1 MMEKSFEVADVEKR
15 AAARWEAAG
24 AFRAGRPERRDAEPY
39 CVVIPPPNVTG
50 NLHMGHALNN
60 TLQDVLCRYQRMNGR
75 DVLWQP
81 GTDHAGIATQMVV
94 ERQLA
99 ERQEADRRTL
109 GREAFLARVW
119 EWKAESGGAIVGQLK
134 RLGASCDW
142 SRERFTLDEGLSKA
156 VARVFV
162 QLHRDGLIYKAK
174 RLVNWDPKFQTAIS
188 DLEVVQVECKGS
200 FKWSRDDGAPLDEA
214 ALAKALGRN
223 PNGHL
228 YYFDYPVVDAND
240 EETGAVVTVATT
252 RPETMLGD
260 SAVAV
265 HPDDERFRRL
275 VGANVRLPLVGRLM
289 RIVADAYSDPEK
301 GTGAVKITPAHD
313 FNDFEVG
320 RRHEA
325 EGARQIN
332 VLDAE
337 ARVWLKGNLDFFDGL
352 DAADHELTRLIA
364 AVDGVDR
371 FEARKRIVG
380 LMAAE
385 GRLAK
390 IEPHAHTVPHG
401 DRSNAVIEPWLTD
414 QWYVDAKTLAEPA
427 LAAVREGKTQ
437 FVPKNWEK
445 TYYDWLENIQPWCV
459 SRQLWW
465 GHQIPAWYAPWGAVY
480 VEESEEAAFAAAL
493 ADGVERGALSASE
506 AEVLAN
512 DVVRLRE
519 MFPRDPDVLD
529 TWFSSALWP
538 FSTLGWPDETP
549 ELARYY
555 PTSALV
561 TGFDIIFFWVARM
574 MMMGLHFRGEV
585 PFRDVYIHA
594 LVRDEKG
601 AKMSKSKGNVID
613 PLDLVDRF
621 GADALR
627 FTLSAMAAQGR
638 DIKLS
643 ESRVEGY
650 RNFATKLW
658 NASRFAEMNGCA
670 RVAGFD
676 AKAAREPLNRWIL
689 GEAAKAVAETSAAI
703 ESYRF
708 NDAANAAYR
717 FVWSVFCD
725 WCLELAKPVLQT
737 AEPSPAKPE
746 TQATIAHVLD
756 TVYALLHPF
765 MPFVT
770 EELWTIKGE
779 AGPPRDG
786 VLALGPWPDAD
797 FPVDAAAEAEIG
809 WVVDLISEIRSVR
822 SEMGVPAAAQPALT
836 LVAPPP
842 ELAAVARRWA
852 ETIRRLAR
860 VGDLAFADAPPS
872 GSLQI
877 VVRGALAAIP
887 VAGILDI
894 AAESARLGKEIAK
907 ERGEVAK
914 VDAKLAN
921 ADFLARAPEEV
932 VAEHQERREAALARI
947 HKMSAAQ
954 ERLERI

>member
-1 MMEKSFEVADVEKR
+1 M
-15 AAARWEAAG
+15 
-24 AFRAGRPERRDAEPY
+24 
-39 CVVIPPPNVTG
+39 
-50 NLHMGHALNN
+50 
-60 TLQDVLCRYQRMNGR
+60 
-75 DVLWQP
+75 
-81 GTDHAGIATQMVV
+81 
-94 ERQLA
+94 
-99 ERQEADRRTL
+99 
-109 GREAFLARVW
+109 
-119 EWKAESGGAIVGQLK
+119 
-134 RLGASCDW
+134 
-142 SRERFTLDEGLSKA
+142 
-156 VARVFV
+156 FV

-188 DLEVVQVECKGS
+188 DLEVVQIDCKGS
-200 FKWSRDDGAPLDEA
+200 FKWSRDDGAPLDETA
-214 ALAKALGRN
+214 LNKALARN

-228 YYFDYPVVDAND
+228 YYFDYPVVDANG

-265 HPDDERFRRL
+265 HPDDERFKRL

-301 GTGAVKITPAHD
+301 GTGTVKITPAHD

-337 ARVWLKGNLDFFDGL
+337 ARISLQGNLAFFEGL
-352 DAADHELTRLIA
+352 EAGDHELVRLCY

-371 FEARKRIVG
+371 FEARKRIVD

-414 QWYVDAKTLAEPA
+414 QWYVDAKTLAQPA
-427 LAAVREGKTQ
+427 LAAVRAGKTQ

-445 TYYDWLENIQPWCV
+445 TYFDWLENIQPWCV

-465 GHQIPAWYAPWGAVY
+465 GHQIPAWYGRREVQIDRNLEPPALGTVWEQGHPISKAWTLDPPETFVATSQREAIEQARQRYGCEVRVIEPPRSDLDPVFQQIIDDEVTGKPPW
-480 VEESEEAAFAAAL
+480 E
-493 ADGVERGALSASE
+493 
-506 AEVLAN
+506 
-512 DVVRLRE
+512 
-519 MFPRDPDVLD
+519 PIWRDPDVLD

-574 MMMGLHFRGEV
+574 MMMGLHFRGQV

-613 PLDLVDRF
+613 PLDLVDRS

-658 NASRFAEMNGCA
+658 NASRFAEINGCA

-676 AKAAREPLNRWIL
+676 PKAAREPLNRWIL

-725 WCLELAKPVLQT
+725 WCLELAKPVLQSG
-737 AEPSPAKPE
+737 EPSPARAE

-756 TVYALLHPF
+756 TVYAVLHPF

-770 EELWTIKGE
+770 EELWAIKGE
-779 AGPPRDG
+779 AGPARDG
-786 VLALGPWPDAD
+786 VLALGPWPSAD
-797 FPVDAAAEAEIG
+797 FPVDATAEAEIG

-842 ELAAVARRWA
+842 ELAAVARGWA

-860 VGDLAFADAPPS
+860 VGDLAFADTPPP

-894 AAESARLGKEIAK
+894 AAERARLDKEFAK

-921 ADFLARAPEEV
+921 SDFLARAPEEV
-932 VAEHQERREAALARI
+932 VVEHQERREAALARI
-947 HKMSAAQ
+947 LKMSAAL
-954 ERLERI
+954 ERLGRI

>member
-1 MMEKSFEVADVEKR
+1 M
-15 AAARWEAAG
+15 
-24 AFRAGRPERRDAEPY
+24 
-39 CVVIPPPNVTG
+39 
-50 NLHMGHALNN
+50 
-60 TLQDVLCRYQRMNGR
+60 
-75 DVLWQP
+75 
-81 GTDHAGIATQMVV
+81 
-94 ERQLA
+94 
-99 ERQEADRRTL
+99 
-109 GREAFLARVW
+109 
-119 EWKAESGGAIVGQLK
+119 LK
-134 RLGASCDW
+134 
-142 SRERFTLDEGLSKA
+142 LS
-156 VARVFV
+156 
-162 QLHRDGLIYKAK
+162 
-174 RLVNWDPKFQTAIS
+174 
-188 DLEVVQVECKGS
+188 
-200 FKWSRDDGAPLDEA
+200 
-214 ALAKALGRN
+214 
-223 PNGHL
+223 
-228 YYFDYPVVDAND
+228 
-240 EETGAVVTVATT
+240 
-252 RPETMLGD
+252 
-260 SAVAV
+260 
-265 HPDDERFRRL
+265 
-275 VGANVRLPLVGRLM
+275 
-289 RIVADAYSDPEK
+289 
-301 GTGAVKITPAHD
+301 
-313 FNDFEVG
+313 
-320 RRHEA
+320 
-325 EGARQIN
+325 
-332 VLDAE
+332 
-337 ARVWLKGNLDFFDGL
+337 
-352 DAADHELTRLIA
+352 
-364 AVDGVDR
+364 
-371 FEARKRIVG
+371 
-380 LMAAE
+380 
-385 GRLAK
+385 
-390 IEPHAHTVPHG
+390 
-401 DRSNAVIEPWLTD
+401 
-414 QWYVDAKTLAEPA
+414 
-427 LAAVREGKTQ
+427 
-437 FVPKNWEK
+437 
-445 TYYDWLENIQPWCV
+445 
-459 SRQLWW
+459 
-465 GHQIPAWYAPWGAVY
+465 
-480 VEESEEAAFAAAL
+480 
-493 ADGVERGALSASE
+493 
-506 AEVLAN
+506 
-512 DVVRLRE
+512 
-519 MFPRDPDVLD
+519 RDPDVLD

-549 ELARYY
+549 ELDRYY

-658 NASRFAEMNGCA
+658 NASRFAEINGCA

-676 AKAAREPLNRWIL
+676 PKAAREPLNRWIL

-725 WCLELAKPVLQT
+725 WCLELAKPVLQSG
-737 AEPSPAKPE
+737 EPSPARAE

-770 EELWTIKGE
+770 EELWAIKGE
-779 AGPPRDG
+779 VGPPREG
-786 VLALGPWPDAD
+786 VLALGPWPGAD

-822 SEMGVPAAAQPALT
+822 SEMGVPAAAQPPLT

-842 ELAAVARRWA
+842 ELAAVARGWA

-860 VGDLAFADAPPS
+860 VGDLAFADASPP

-887 VAGILDI
+887 VAGILDV

-947 HKMSAAQ
+947 LKMSAAQ